1 MKRGKDEEKMMGPMF
16 PRLHV
21 NDTEKG
27 GPRAPPRNKMALYE
41 QLSVPSQRFNPGVMP
56 LKSNNASNLVP
67 PASSSQGSGH
77 ERGVFF
83 PHHISPSTPTH
94 LPEKLHARHSDA
106 VILNTP
112 LAQFEQRKKQGE
124 EDDFRVPI
132 FVHSGTEFHGRN
144 QNSID
149 REILTPSSSTCL
161 GHSIKLQNVCE
172 KELKRTSSNGLNV
185 SRDMRSQGDM
195 NRKDYVSSREYSEKS
210 ASNLSTKEKIEESM
224 KQVNKPSSEDCRDQS
239 SANFSSLHDTDG
251 CLPKGNRAGAQLGE
265 PDHVDCVSVETA
277 RDARNT
283 SRVRSSSYSGDGLGS
298 PGEPDND
305 SACRGDKTCGTLQK
319 GNADAND
326 DLSETS
332 MVDSMSGLDITP
344 DDVVGVIG
352 QKHFWKAR
360 RAIVNQQRVFAVQ
373 VFELHRLIKVQRL
386 IAGSPHLLVDESAY
400 LGKPSL
406 QSSPAKKLPLEY
418 VVKPLPNMVM
428 HKDNSER
435 ASHQLECSAENAVG
449 KTPLP
454 SVRNGNPPSN
464 YGPYIGNPPPA
475 PAPTDSKMGPWC
487 YPQPPGHQWLVPVMS
502 PSEGLVY
509 KPYPGPG
516 FMSTACGGCGPMGPA
531 PMTGSFI
538 NPAYGVPASHHHQG
552 IGVHPVTP
560 PIGHGYF
567 PPYGMSVMNHPTISG
582 SAVEQMN
589 RFAGHGSLSQTGQ
602 LSGGGASF
610 NTQHQN
616 SCNVPTPKRAIP
628 QGVKFPMSKDSEFQG
643 STASSPSE
651 REQQV
656 GTGDTAEGRDPLPL
670 FPMAPAAVP
679 AGDSQPNGTDQ
690 PTRVIRVVP
699 HNPRSATESA
709 ARIFQ
714 SIQDERK
721 QLDSDHNVA

>member
-1 MKRGKDEEKMMGPMF
+1 MKRGKDEEKIMGPMF

-41 QLSVPSQRFNPGVMP
+41 QLSVPSQRCNPGVMP

-112 LAQFEQRKKQGE
+112 LAQFEQRKKQGD

-161 GHSIKLQNVCE
+161 DK
-172 KELKRTSSNGLNV
+172 
-185 SRDMRSQGDM
+185 RSQGDV

-210 ASNLSTKEKIEESM
+210 ASNLSTKEKIDESM
-224 KQVNKPSSEDCRDQS
+224 KQVNKPSSEDFRDQS
-239 SANFSSLHDTDG
+239 SANFSSLHDTD
-251 CLPKGNRAGAQLGE
+251 
-265 PDHVDCVSVETA
+265 
-277 RDARNT
+277 DAWNA

-298 PGEPDND
+298 PSEPDND
-305 SACRGDKTCGTLQK
+305 GACRGDKTCGTLQK
-319 GNADAND
+319 GNVDTND

-344 DDVVGVIG
+344 DDVVGIIG

-386 IAGSPHLLVDESAY
+386 IAGSPHLMVDESAY

-406 QSSPAKKLPLEY
+406 KSSPAKKLPLEY
-418 VVKPLPNMVM
+418 VVKPPPNMVM
-428 HKDNSER
+428 HKDDYER

-449 KTPLP
+449 KTHLP
-454 SVRNGNPPSN
+454 SVKNGNPPSN

-516 FMSTACGGCGPMGPA
+516 FMSTVCGGCGPMGSA

-538 NPAYGVPASHHHQG
+538 NPAYGVPSSHHHQG
-552 IGVHPVTP
+552 IGVHPGTP

-589 RFAGHGSLSQTGQ
+589 RFAGHGSLSQSGQ

-610 NTQHQN
+610 NMQHQN

-670 FPMAPAAVP
+670 FPMAPAAIP
-679 AGDSQPNGTDQ
+679 AGDPQPNGTDQ

-721 QLDSDHNVA
+721 QLDST

>member
-1 MKRGKDEEKMMGPMF
+1 MKRGKDEEKIMGPMF

-41 QLSVPSQRFNPGVMP
+41 QLSVPSQRCNPGVMP

-112 LAQFEQRKKQGE
+112 LAQFEQRKKQGD

-161 GHSIKLQNVCE
+161 GHSINLQNACE

-185 SRDMRSQGDM
+185 RQDMRSQGDV

-210 ASNLSTKEKIEESM
+210 ASNLSTKEKIDESM
-224 KQVNKPSSEDCRDQS
+224 KQVNKPSSEDFRDQS

-251 CLPKGNRAGAQLGE
+251 CLLQGNRAGAQLGE
-265 PDHVDCVSVETA
+265 PDHVDCISVETA
-277 RDARNT
+277 RDARNA

-298 PGEPDND
+298 PSEPDND
-305 SACRGDKTCGTLQK
+305 GACRGDKTCGTLQK
-319 GNADAND
+319 GNVDTND

-344 DDVVGVIG
+344 DDVVGIIG

-386 IAGSPHLLVDESAY
+386 IAGSPEGQLDNNLY
-400 LGKPSL
+400 LAEPA
-406 QSSPAKKLPLEY
+406 SPTKKLP
-418 VVKPLPNMVM
+418 
-428 HKDNSER
+428 SE
-435 ASHQLECSAENAVG
+435 SPT
-449 KTPLP
+449 KKLP
-454 SVRNGNPPSN
+454 SESVQQLPSQIVDPKNGSQKQDSNNEGAVKDAVGNPPFASPVDIN
-464 YGPYIGNPPPA
+464 KIYAAQQTNQRPLEN
-475 PAPTDSKMGPWC
+475 
-487 YPQPPGHQWLVPVMS
+487 QPPVSMATDTQPTSWCFHPSQGNQWLVPVMS
-502 PSEGLVY
+502 PSEGLIY
-509 KPYPGPG
+509 KPY
-516 FMSTACGGCGPMGPA
+516 
-531 PMTGSFI
+531 
-538 NPAYGVPASHHHQG
+538 
-552 IGVHPVTP
+552 
-560 PIGHGYF
+560 
-567 PPYGMSVMNHPTISG
+567 
-582 SAVEQMN
+582 
-589 RFAGHGSLSQTGQ
+589 AGQCS
-602 LSGGGASF
+602 
-610 NTQHQN
+610 
-616 SCNVPTPKRAIP
+616 PTPRRST
-628 QGVKFPMSKDSEFQG
+628 QGD
-643 STASSPSE
+643 
-651 REQQV
+651 
-656 GTGDTAEGRDPLPL
+656 
-670 FPMAPAAVP
+670 
-679 AGDSQPNGTDQ
+679 NY
-690 PTRVIRVVP
+690 
-699 HNPRSATESA
+699 
-709 ARIFQ
+709 
-714 SIQDERK
+714 
-721 QLDSDHNVA
+721 

>member
-1 MKRGKDEEKMMGPMF
+1 MKRGKDEEKIMGPMF

-41 QLSVPSQRFNPGVMP
+41 QLSVPSQRCNPGVMP

-112 LAQFEQRKKQGE
+112 LAQFEQRKKQGD

-161 GHSIKLQNVCE
+161 GHSINLQNACE
-172 KELKRTSSNGLNV
+172 KELKRTSSNGLSV
-185 SRDMRSQGDM
+185 GQDMRSQGDV

-210 ASNLSTKEKIEESM
+210 ASNLSTKEKIDESM
-224 KQVNKPSSEDCRDQS
+224 KQVNKPSSEDFRDQS

-251 CLPKGNRAGAQLGE
+251 CLLQGNRAGAQLGE

-277 RDARNT
+277 RDAWNA

-298 PGEPDND
+298 PSEPDND
-305 SACRGDKTCGTLQK
+305 GACRGDKTCGTLQK
-319 GNADAND
+319 GNVDTND

-344 DDVVGVIG
+344 DDVVGIIG

-386 IAGSPHLLVDESAY
+386 IAGSPHLMVDESAY

-406 QSSPAKKLPLEY
+406 KSSPAKKLPLEY
-418 VVKPLPNMVM
+418 VVKPPPNMVM
-428 HKDNSER
+428 HKDDYER

-449 KTPLP
+449 KTHLP
-454 SVRNGNPPSN
+454 SVKNGNPPSN

-516 FMSTACGGCGPMGPA
+516 FMSTVCGGCGPMGPA

-538 NPAYGVPASHHHQG
+538 NPAYGVPSSHHHQG
-552 IGVHPVTP
+552 IGVHPGTP

-589 RFAGHGSLSQTGQ
+589 RFAGHGSLSQSGQ

-610 NTQHQN
+610 NMQHQN

-670 FPMAPAAVP
+670 FPMAPAAIP
-679 AGDSQPNGTDQ
+679 AGDPQPNGTDQ

-721 QLDSDHNVA
+721 QLDST